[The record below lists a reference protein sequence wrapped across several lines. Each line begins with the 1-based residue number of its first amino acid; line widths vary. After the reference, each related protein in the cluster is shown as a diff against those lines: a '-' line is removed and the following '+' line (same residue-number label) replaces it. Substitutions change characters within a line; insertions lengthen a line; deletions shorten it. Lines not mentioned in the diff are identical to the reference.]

1 MAIQVNVISEN
12 TTFTVENANYAT
24 VALPITACWGPC
36 FSLSS
41 ADPDVAD
48 IEDALEST
56 AWGLFPAGPDGLE
69 AFIST
74 YRGPS
79 SNYRSTQDYSYFMAL
94 SLLNAGYAVQTCRL
108 CPGTM
113 ASTILASAY
122 TETFN
127 GDGATKAFALDHSCN
142 SVNSVKVNGT
152 ATTAYTISDDNKLT
166 FTTAPADEAT
176 IIIDYTSGGLVVTA
190 KYPGTFGNNLRVSL
204 KRKISGAASYWNLI
218 GYAVDSNGTIR
229 AVENLVFVFDPE
241 QSTDTVVTVNELQSR
256 FFTFAVDGVVDE
268 DNIETDAL
276 QPLSGGADVADATSQ
291 TATSIMNEAVTLAAS
306 RYGALSFDNF
316 TGDGTTTAFV
326 LTNTATQVSVLRVT
340 VDDVEQPATAYT
352 VTTVEGTTTIT
363 FTTAPANNKSIMI
376 TYVIMDHCP
385 DYVATLLNIGTNIGS
400 NKSKAESL
408 RFNEWVYTYAAG
420 YSGVDGIYALLKD
433 KINYNPNRV
442 ISPWDDQNI
451 SALDPTRVITDMNI
465 SPMHKVLMDIANASR
480 CATAYIDIPK
490 SLPRNRV
497 WDDTEGHL
505 GYAQKLSSVPQTFDD
520 PLYTSSSALFAPW
533 GQYVY
538 AGTTKQATATPSF
551 MALLIERAMIKNQSA
566 QYEWALPNTRN
577 NNVKLGQL
585 AYTVPKKLLDNWQAS
600 DGTRVNTI
608 TTVPSLGT
616 TIWGNATL
624 FDVPVATY
632 QALMNLSTRKLINAV
647 KDTVYKIG
655 IGLEFQYNGQEAYAK
670 FYAGVTPL
678 LDTMRNVGAVLDY
691 KVKMAADIN
700 NIDSINANSVVG
712 TIYLVIAGVIENI
725 TVDLI
730 ALPQG
735 TDLSQY

>member
-1 MAIQVNVISEN
+1 MAINVNVISEN
-12 TTFTVENANYAT
+12 TTFTVENANFAT

-41 ADPDVAD
+41 ADPTAVDV
-48 IEDALEST
+48 ENALENT
-56 AWGLFPAGPDGLE
+56 AWSLFQAGPDGLE
-69 AFIST
+69 AFIAT

-79 SNYRSTQDYSYFMAL
+79 SNYRSAQDYSYFTAL

-113 ASTILASAY
+113 ASTTLASTY
-122 TETFN
+122 TETFT
-127 GDGATKAFALDHSCN
+127 GDGTTKAFTLGHTCN
-142 SVNSVKVNGT
+142 SVSVVKVGDT
-152 ATTAYTISDDNKLT
+152 VQPTTAYTISDDNKLT
-166 FTTAPADEAT
+166 FTTAPADQAAISIT
-176 IIIDYTSGGLVVTA
+176 YSSGGLVVTA

-204 KRKISGAASYWNLI
+204 KKKISGTSAYWNLI
-218 GYAVDSNGTIR
+218 GYAVDSNGTPR
-229 AVENLVFVFDPE
+229 AVENLVFVFNPDL
-241 QSTDTVVTVNELQSR
+241 STETIVSVDELQSK
-256 FFTFAVDGVVDE
+256 FFTFAVDGVIDE
-268 DNIETDAL
+268 TNIETDSFQSL
-276 QPLSGGADVADATSQ
+276 NGGADVADASSQ
-291 TATSIMNEAVTLAAS
+291 TANAIMTEAINLAAE
-306 RYGALSFDNF
+306 RYKALTSDTF
-316 TGDGTTTAFV
+316 TGNGSTTAFT
-326 LTNTATQVSVLRVT
+326 LTTTSASVQSVKI
-340 VDDVEQPATAYT
+340 DGVEQASTAYSVAT
-352 VTTVEGTTTIT
+352 VESVTTVT
-363 FTTAPANNKSIMI
+363 FTTAPANDKNILI
-376 TYVIMDHCP
+376 TYVIADHIP
-385 DYVATLLNIGTNIGS
+385 DYIATLIGVRTNIGT
-400 NKSKAESL
+400 NKSKAESI
-408 RFNEWVYTYAAG
+408 RFNEWIYTYAVG
-420 YSGVDGIYALLKD
+420 YTGVDGVYDLLKD
-433 KINYNPNRV
+433 KINYNPNRI

-451 SALDPTRVITDMNI
+451 SALDPTRVIVDMNV
-465 SPMHKVLMDIANASR
+465 SPMHNELMEVADASR

-490 SLPRNRV
+490 SLPRSRV

-505 GYAQKLSSVPQTFDD
+505 GYAQKLSSVTPTFDN

-538 AGTTKQATATPSF
+538 AGTTKQAPATPSF

-608 TTVPSLGT
+608 TSVPSLGT

-647 KDTVYKIG
+647 KDTVYRIG

-670 FYAGVTPL
+670 FFAGVTPL
-678 LDTMRNVGAVLDY
+678 LDTMRNVGAILDY